1 MFGIVPT
8 IQATSNDPVKEGY
21 QDGREDA
28 LQGNSKNSYCDP
40 DNSDPNPDLYCAI
53 IKHRMKQDTQ
63 QHKVCMEM
71 EINKHN
77 CTIIKF

>member
-8 IQATSNDPVKEGY
+8 IQATSNDHVKEGY

-40 DNSDPNPDLYCAI
+40 DNSDLNPDLYCAI
-53 IKHRMKQDTQ
+53 YRASYEAGYAAAQGLYGNQ
-63 QHKVCMEM
+63 
-71 EINKHN
+71 
-77 CTIIKF
+77 